1 MEICC
6 IFFRVEY
13 LQTLFGIFLLRR
25 FVSTLLTYWSN
36 HLHQCELTDTYFM
49 LWVRIQCNIFV
60 FWNYSNVCHSE
71 LFQLAPVYLWHL
83 PIPHQCRVLFCFGCF
98 LTLQVALGSF
108 FVFYVE
114 VLESFIS
121 ARSSHSF
128 HWRMVL
134 ETKIW
139 TLEVLIAVGVL
150 LLLSPLRWQ
159 NKEICVCILTS
170 IYTHIYKYFYM
181 QPFVSTLS

>member
-1 MEICC
+1 MRISCT
-6 IFFRVEY
+6 FFRVEY
-13 LQTLFGIFLLRR
+13 LQTLFGIFLLR
-25 FVSTLLTYWSN
+25 FISTLLTYLSN

-49 LWVRIQCNIFV
+49 LWVRIQCNVVV
-60 FWNYSNVCHSE
+60 FFLK
-71 LFQLAPVYLWHL
+71 LFQRLSLGTVSVGSRILWHS
-83 PIPHQCRVLFCFGCF
+83 PTPHQCRVLFCFACF

-114 VLESFIS
+114 VLKSSIS
-121 ARSSHSF
+121 ARNSHFFS
-128 HWRMVL
+128 WRMVL

-139 TLEVLIAVGVL
+139 APEVLIAVEMS

-159 NKEICVCILTS
+159 SKEIGVCILTS

-181 QPFVSTLS
+181 HHLYLC